1 MKKYYEQFEV
11 PVTLFRKHFQI
22 YNITLVSQEMAIVHR
37 KEADVMFSVGHFPE
51 LDLSFQL

>member
-22 YNITLVSQEMAIVHR
+22 YNITLVSQEMTIVHR
-37 KEADVMFSVGHFPE
+37 KEADAWFSVVHFPL